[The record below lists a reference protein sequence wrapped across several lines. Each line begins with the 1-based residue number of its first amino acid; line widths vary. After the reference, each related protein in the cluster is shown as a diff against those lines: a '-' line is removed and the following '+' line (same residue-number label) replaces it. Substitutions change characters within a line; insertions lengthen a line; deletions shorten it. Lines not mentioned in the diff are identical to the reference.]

1 MDLSHLPIRPVDKL
15 NGKTGDFFYLEYG
28 YILQF
33 SAVELK
39 AQMSWTENVGIVFS
53 ITSSIKFADR
63 SK

>member
-15 NGKTGDFFYLEYG
+15 NGKSGDFFYLEYG

-39 AQMSWTENVGIVFS
+39 AQMSWTENGVEKR
-53 ITSSIKFADR
+53 SSAKIIYDPED
-63 SK
+63 